1 VTELNPTARHPLA
14 SRLPAAAAFA
24 LLVLAG
30 TALMT
35 LSAKIQ
41 IPFWPVPMTLHTFA
55 VMAFAV
61 VFGPRVAVSIFL
73 AYLAAGAAGL
83 PVFSGTPARGIGIAY
98 MAGPTGGYLAGFL
111 LASGLVGWLASGR
124 GTLGR
129 LGAMLAGLAL
139 VYALGVAWL
148 ALFVPAGKLIALGIA
163 PFLLGDL
170 VKVGLV
176 AVGAALLPG
185 HLVARAQALGGLSGS
200 RVRPGRGGWR

>member
-1 VTELNPTARHPLA
+1 VTELNPAVRHPLA
-14 SRLPAAAAFA
+14 NRVPAAAAFV

-61 VFGPRVAVSIFL
+61 VFGPRVAVSIVL

-98 MAGPTGGYLAGFL
+98 MVGPTGGYLAGFL

-124 GTLGR
+124 GTVGR

-148 ALFVPAGKLIALGIA
+148 ALFVPAGRLIALGVT

-176 AVGAALLPG
+176 AVGAALLPE
-185 HLVARAQALGGLSGS
+185 HLAARARALGARAGT
-200 RVRPGRGGWR
+200 RVRPGRGGWQ